1 MEKEEINKIPGEIG
15 CLNTKAMSATLISTT
30 GFHCKVWQSAAVVIQ
45 NGKSTTFDFVIKKHL
60 APCSVKEIEILNGE
74 YCNLKVKLEE
84 MVPSTIFV
92 ATLIDGIES
101 VIAIAET
108 VYSWFN
114 IANPALEED
123 TIPLL
128 KRLPK
133 ARYQL
138 EQFLAASTE
147 WYEREN
153 KVIDLYGLDNLVLD
167 KDREIKYIDS
177 FSVFFYEDLL
187 YLIDG
192 TDEMLEERIRISL
205 RRKDYLQYILQECK
219 K

>member
-1 MEKEEINKIPGEIG
+1 MEKEEINKISGEIG
-15 CLNTKAMSATLISTT
+15 CLNTKAMPVTLISTT
-30 GFHCKVWQSAAVVIQ
+30 GFHCKVWQSTTIVVQ
-45 NGKSTTFDFVIKKHL
+45 NGKSATFDFVIKKYRG
-60 APCSVKEIEILNGE
+60 PCSLKEIEVLNRE
-74 YCNLKVKLEE
+74 HSTLKAKLEE
-84 MVPSTIFV
+84 MVPSTLFV
-92 ATLIDGIES
+92 ATLIDGMES

-128 KRLPK
+128 KMLPK

-138 EQFLAASTE
+138 EQFLAASKE
-147 WYEREN
+147 WYEGEN

-167 KDREIKYIDS
+167 KIREIKYIDS

-187 YLIDG
+187 YLLDE
-192 TDEMLEERIRISL
+192 TDEMLEERIKISL
-205 RRKDYLQYILQECK
+205 KRKDYLEYILQECK

>member
-1 MEKEEINKIPGEIG
+1 MEKEEINKISGEIG
-15 CLNTKAMSATLISTT
+15 CLHTEVMPVTLISTT
-30 GFHCKVWQSAAVVIQ
+30 GFHCKVWQSTAVVVQ
-45 NGKSTTFDFVIKKHL
+45 NGKSATFDFVIKKYRG
-60 APCSVKEIEILNGE
+60 PCSIKEVEVLNRE
-74 YCNLKVKLEE
+74 YWTLKAKLEE
-84 MVPSTIFV
+84 MIPSTIFV
-92 ATLIDGIES
+92 ATLIDGTES

-128 KRLPK
+128 KMLPK

-138 EQFLAASTE
+138 ERFLESTQE
-147 WYEREN
+147 WYESEN

-167 KDREIKYIDS
+167 KNREIKYIDS

-187 YLIDG
+187 YLIDEA
-192 TDEMLEERIRISL
+192 DEMLQERINISL
-205 RRKDYLQYILQECK
+205 KRKDYLEYILRECK